1 VSAFN
6 FGRFGLDVDN
16 ERGVTRLNQSGDESS
31 FDLVVKGVD
40 RDAWRA
46 LAQQVTALAGVQPVA
61 WTTEPWVDGWY
72 EVRSVRCDLEVDL
85 RHSQAFR
92 AQINARRLPHHQ
104 ALDIEA
110 TLTGAARTNTP
121 GGVTANYYY
130 CVPNDATTLNYGHG
144 SLTTDTRTG
153 PGGTARVIGGTALS
167 GRYVRWTCT
176 PGDYFAMAP
185 KVQFDGVTVIGRRAT
200 TDPLSASIDNG
211 LIKVGAVTG
220 ANTLRFTAPA
230 STNANWGTP
239 VAVDLGVWDGISVL
253 TPMDPDSFTDARV
266 VRESAESCVLRWR
279 WYSAGVV
286 RFVDVALRRG
296 SPVAEILISQE
307 SGYTGQQFG
316 IAQASCTTVHSTR
329 SLRSSTYEG
338 NFLLTLSDP
347 TTTQDSAAGLQYA
360 SSAADQY
367 RCGVGV
373 VIEGGSAP
381 TINAEGRLRD
391 FFFGGQMVLEQL
403 AGVRA

>member
-185 KVQFDGVTVIGRRAT
+185 KVQFDGVTVIGRRDHRPA
-200 TDPLSASIDNG
+200 LG
-211 LIKVGAVTG
+211 LDRQRPDQGRSGHRRQHPALHGPGEHQRELGHSRSRRPRSVGRH
-220 ANTLRFTAPA
+220 LRP
-230 STNANWGTP
+230 
-239 VAVDLGVWDGISVL
+239 
-253 TPMDPDSFTDARV
+253 DPDGPRQ
-266 VRESAESCVLRWR
+266 LH
-279 WYSAGVV
+279 
-286 RFVDVALRRG
+286 RR
-296 SPVAEILISQE
+296 P
-307 SGYTGQQFG
+307 
-316 IAQASCTTVHSTR
+316 R
-329 SLRSSTYEG
+329 
-338 NFLLTLSDP
+338 
-347 TTTQDSAAGLQYA
+347 
-360 SSAADQY
+360 
-367 RCGVGV
+367 
-373 VIEGGSAP
+373 
-381 TINAEGRLRD
+381 
-391 FFFGGQMVLEQL
+391 
-403 AGVRA
+403 RA